1 MARGSADRVE
11 AITRAD
17 ARARL
22 KTARMYLTAAELIVD
37 EAADEAATVATG
49 NAVLA
54 GIAAADAICAYAS
67 GDRYRGPDHRAAAD
81 HLERVTGDKTL
92 GRTLRELVDLK
103 DAGHYG
109 ISNVSRTNA
118 TKALRR
124 ATRLVDAATARAR

>member
-1 MARGSADRVE
+1 MTDTEVP
-11 AITRAD
+11 T
-17 ARARL
+17 
-22 KTARMYLTAAELIVD
+22 TAPV
-37 EAADEAATVATG
+37 
-49 NAVLA
+49 
-54 GIAAADAICAYAS
+54 
-67 GDRYRGPDHRAAAD
+67 AD

>member
-1 MARGSADRVE
+1 MARGSGGRVE

-17 ARARL
+17 ARTRL
-22 KTARMYLTAAELIVD
+22 KTARMYLTAAELILD
-37 EAADEAATVATG
+37 EAANEAAAVATG

-54 GIAAADAICAYAS
+54 GIAAADAICGYAS

-81 HLERVTGDKTL
+81 HLERVTGDRQL
-92 GRTLRELVDLK
+92 GRTLRDLIDLK

-109 ISNVSRTNA
+109 VSNVSRMNA

-124 ATRLVDAATARAR
+124 ASRLVDAAAARVR